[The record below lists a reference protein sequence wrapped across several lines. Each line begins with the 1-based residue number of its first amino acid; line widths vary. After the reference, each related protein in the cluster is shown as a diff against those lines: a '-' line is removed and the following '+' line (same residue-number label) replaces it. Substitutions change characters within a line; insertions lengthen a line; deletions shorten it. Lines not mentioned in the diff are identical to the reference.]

1 MATRYFD
8 SKLLEILYG
17 RALAAAISSSS
28 SSSSSPPKPLV
39 AINMMNPGLC
49 ASDLFRDPNPA
60 FKLQM
65 KVMARSAEEGSR
77 ALVDAVGRGEDSHG
91 AYLSDCR
98 VARVSDFVLSKEGAK
113 TQKRFG
119 RRLMRSWRRFNRG
132 SWGLSEGVRIVRF
145 YRSIHEYIVSHA

>member
-28 SSSSSPPKPLV
+28 SSSSPPKPVV
-39 AINMMNPGLC
+39 AINMLNPGLC
-49 ASDLFRDPNPA
+49 ASELFRDPSPA
-60 FKLQM
+60 FKVQM

-91 AYLSDCR
+91 AYLSDCKT
-98 VARVSDFVLSKEGAK
+98 ARVSDFVLSKEGAK
-113 TQKRFG
+113 TQKRVWDEVNAKLEAIQPG
-119 RRLMRSWRRFNRG
+119 ILE
-132 SWGLSEGVRIVRF
+132 LI
-145 YRSIHEYIVSHA
+145 

>member
-28 SSSSSPPKPLV
+28 SSSSSSSPAKPLV
-39 AINMMNPGLC
+39 AINMLNPGLC
-49 ASDLFRDPNPA
+49 ASELFRDPSPA
-60 FKLQM
+60 FKVQM

-91 AYLSDCR
+91 TYLSDCR
-98 VARVSDFVLSKEGAK
+98 PARVSDFVLSKEGAK
-113 TQKRFG
+113 TQKRVWEEVNAKLEKIQPG
-119 RRLMRSWRRFNRG
+119 ILG
-132 SWGLSEGVRIVRF
+132 I
-145 YRSIHEYIVSHA
+145 I